1 MLSNDKNIETIHD
14 LIIEVRDYLDLQ
26 KDLLQ
31 VTAVEKVVRLLSA
44 LVLTIV
50 LAFFLLL
57 VIIFFSF
64 AAAYGLAL
72 LLPTPLAFLAI
83 AGVYV
88 LLFILAYAKRRAWIE
103 RPLVRTFADIL
114 TT

>member
-14 LIIEVRDYLDLQ
+14 LILEVKEYLALQ

-31 VTAVEKVVRLLSA
+31 LGVVEKVVRLLSA
-44 LVLTIV
+44 LVLTVV

-57 VIIFFSF
+57 IIIFLSF
-64 AAAYGLAL
+64 AAAHGLAL
-72 LLPTPLAFLAI
+72 LVPTPLAFLVV

-88 LLFILAYAKRRAWIE
+88 CLFCLVYAKRRTWIE
-103 RPLVRTFADIL
+103 RPLVKTFADIL
-114 TT
+114 TA